1 MIMRR
6 LFAFLTT
13 LVILATAL
21 VGYSSAIEIGDIVET
36 EIIDLDNP
44 DRIPGEVILVFKEGV
59 PKERRKAAMFDV
71 CARAYGT
78 ESVQALS
85 RYVDS
90 GNSSFQLVTVPD
102 NKVLSTIAYSRR
114 NSDILFAEPNYRVYP
129 TTDNNETHDDLGLP
143 QYSYDPADGLSSL
156 GQWHLDRIKAKEAWD
171 AGFTGSNT
179 TIVAV
184 IDTGYSYQADLDAHI
199 DHTLAYN
206 ALDETHSNYSDVHTQ
221 GHGTFTAGII
231 GALINGSGTN
241 GICPNVKIVPIRVSN
256 ASDGGASTCTIAN
269 AIDYATGIGADVAN
283 VNYSHCFVSTGVCS
297 VSEAVNRFGNL
308 VVMAA
313 GNNNCEITPTSE
325 HASGLANNEPLW
337 FIVGA
342 STYNNTKRSTSNYSS
357 QWVDIFAPGQ
367 TIISSALP
375 NTPNP
380 SHGTSYAAPMVTAA
394 VALIKS
400 HATHLT
406 PLQIKNYLMDNVTS
420 VNGFNQ
426 LCVAGGV
433 LNIYG
438 AVNAIYNE
446 NRGAYSRGD
455 IDGNGIIDSVDY
467 LYAKRVALGTYTA
480 TPEQIDI
487 LDINRDGAVTSVDYL
502 MIQRYYFRTY
512 YFPPR

>member
-1 MIMRR
+1 M
-6 LFAFLTT
+6 
-13 LVILATAL
+13 
-21 VGYSSAIEIGDIVET
+21 
-36 EIIDLDNP
+36 
-44 DRIPGEVILVFKEGV
+44 
-59 PKERRKAAMFDV
+59 
-71 CARAYGT
+71 
-78 ESVQALS
+78 
-85 RYVDS
+85 
-90 GNSSFQLVTVPD
+90 
-102 NKVLSTIAYSRR
+102 
-114 NSDILFAEPNYRVYP
+114 
-129 TTDNNETHDDLGLP
+129 
-143 QYSYDPADGLSSL
+143 
-156 GQWHLDRIKAKEAWD
+156 
-171 AGFTGSNT
+171 
-179 TIVAV
+179 
-184 IDTGYSYQADLDAHI
+184 
-199 DHTLAYN
+199 AYN

-297 VSEAVNRFGNL
+297 VSEAINRFGNL

-406 PLQIKNYLMDNVTS
+406 PLQIKNYLIDNVTS

-480 TPEQIDI
+480 TPEQVDI
-487 LDINRDGAVTSVDYL
+487 LDIDRDGAVTSVDYL